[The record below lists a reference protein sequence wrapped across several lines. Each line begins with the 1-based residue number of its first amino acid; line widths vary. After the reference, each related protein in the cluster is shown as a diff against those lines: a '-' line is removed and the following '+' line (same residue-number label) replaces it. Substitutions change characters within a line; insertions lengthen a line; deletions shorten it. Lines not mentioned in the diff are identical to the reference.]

1 MHTNIPPSSGSSI
14 YEIMLKQALKAFARE
29 IGQVADYQTR
39 LVFLAIPDTLQ
50 SLFVAFPRHVQVLP
64 VMITSGD
71 TELA

>member
-1 MHTNIPPSSGSSI
+1 MGG
-14 YEIMLKQALKAFARE
+14 QAAIVGWLTWIRLFMWRE
-29 IGQVADYQTR
+29 ERDLLCRSRGIRLETR

-50 SLFVAFPRHVQVLP
+50 SSFVAFPRHVQVLP